1 MVTVCVPGRAGSRS
15 LRLLTC
21 LGIFTAVSACA
32 VDITEYTPFAQDN
45 QEVRVA
51 RETKSDP
58 ITTASIGTKPAK
70 SSSERI
76 ATKPVFASA
85 EKVTFTESSKLS
97 DRISDP
103 SPAVVHGTAPDSVV
117 VSRGD
122 TLYSIARRYRVKLT
136 ELMALNNIKRATSLR
151 EGQRL
156 QLPSGQ
162 SSAKP
167 VAVNFRQ
174 AAGLGR
180 APLRPARTAVLTPVS
195 GTGGR
200 KVTVTSGTTLYRI
213 ATQNGV
219 TVEELARANGISDP
233 TRVRVG
239 TVLIIPEPG
248 AARAAV
254 PTPAPAPARSVA
266 TQEPQFIIEDED
278 EPVRSSAVPASER
291 DLSEQARRKARRRA
305 AAIAAYKRTANEYR
319 LTPGQTVLVPF

>member
-1 MVTVCVPGRAGSRS
+1 MVTVCVPGRAGTWSF
-15 LRLLTC
+15 RLLAS
-21 LGIFTAVSACA
+21 LGVFTAVSACA

-58 ITTASIGTKPAK
+58 ITTASLGKKPEK
-70 SSSERI
+70 SSAERI
-76 ATKPVFASA
+76 ASKPVFASA
-85 EKVTFTESSKLS
+85 EKVTFTESSKMS

-103 SPAVVHGTAPDSVV
+103 KPAVARATTPESVV
-117 VSRGD
+117 VARGD

-136 ELMALNNIKRATSLR
+136 ELMALNNIKRASSLR
-151 EGQRL
+151 EGRRL
-156 QLPSGQ
+156 QLPNGQ
-162 SSAKP
+162 STAKP

-180 APLRPARTAVLTPVS
+180 APLRPARAAVLTPVS

-219 TVEELARANGISDP
+219 SVEELARANGITDP

-239 TVLIIPEPG
+239 TVLVIPEPG
-248 AARAAV
+248 AAQASV

-266 TQEPQFIIEDED
+266 TREPQFIIEED
-278 EPVRSSAVPASER
+278 EPIRSSAVPASER
-291 DLSEQARRKARRRA
+291 DLSEQARRQARRRA